1 MIVHGVVVA
10 AGSGDRFGG
19 DKASAV
25 LGGMTLWQRA
35 RQDLIDGGVASVVVV
50 GPVPDGVAGGS
61 RRRDSVRAG
70 LDALPADTTHVLIHD
85 AARPLAGA
93 DLVRRVVARLGAG
106 DCDGVIPGIPVR
118 DTLKRV
124 QGERVIDTAD
134 RSVLVAA
141 QTPQG
146 FDLAVVLAAHDAGDE
161 DATDDAA
168 LVEANGG
175 AVVVVPG
182 DPRNLKITYPEDLA
196 VAEAL
201 L

>member
-1 MIVHGVVVA
+1 VIVHGVVVA

-19 DKASAV
+19 DKVLAL
-25 LGGMTLWQRA
+25 LGGMALWERA
-35 RQDLIDGGVASVVVV
+35 RRDLLDGGVASVVLV
-50 GPVPDGVAGGS
+50 GDMPGGVPGGP

-70 LDALPADTTHVLIHD
+70 VDALPDSATHVLIHD

-106 DCDGVIPGIPVR
+106 DCDGVVPGVPVR
-118 DTLKRV
+118 DTVKRID
-124 QGERVIDTAD
+124 GDRVMATED
-134 RSVLVAA
+134 RSALVAV

-146 FDLAVVLAAHDAGDE
+146 FAVDVLLAAHAASDE

-168 LVEANGG
+168 LVEAAGG

-182 DPRNLKITYPEDLA
+182 DPRNLKVTYPEDLA

>member
-1 MIVHGVVVA
+1 VIVHGVVVA

-19 DKASAV
+19 DKASAL

-35 RQDLIDGGVASVVVV
+35 RQDLLDGGAAAVVVV
-50 GPVPDGVAGGS
+50 GAGPDAVAGGA

-70 LDALPADTTHVLIHD
+70 LDALDEGVTHVLVHD
-85 AARPLAGA
+85 GARPLAGA

-106 DCDGVIPGIPVR
+106 NCDGVVPGIPVR
-118 DTLKRV
+118 DTVKRID
-124 QGERVIDTAD
+124 GERVVSTAD
-134 RSVLVAA
+134 RSELVAV

-146 FDLAVVLAAHDAGDE
+146 FDLAVLLAAHDATDD

-168 LVEANGG
+168 LVEAAGG
-175 AVVVVPG
+175 TVVVVPG